1 MPTLAA
7 SCAHVILRLISYVSS
22 PSPSL
27 EALHLEITQKASA
40 GQRLSVAELARFI
53 DLVHKESADA
63 DVALRSYEIF
73 RPALLDTPFY
83 AVMSSATLGEALKVA
98 AQFSVL
104 LADKT
109 PLAVTEEAGA
119 IAVNFI
125 GLKSLGVSRQYIDSS
140 MSTLMGLAHWLQ
152 PWEKPTPSAA
162 YFTYETPQDCSQL
175 HALFG
180 ENISFSQGANKICF
194 SREDSSIELATAN
207 PMLKLYHLSHANEEL
222 AKHRYR
228 LTPSVRNNIYI
239 ALTLGVD
246 ITLERIASE
255 LHLGA
260 RTLQHRLEDE
270 GTGFREIFDDCRRE
284 LAAELLRTP
293 NSTMAEIAERL
304 DFRDSS
310 SFHKACN
317 RWFGCPPGSYRA
329 TLLAGGK

>member
-1 MPTLAA
+1 MPTLSA
-7 SCAHVILRLISYVSS
+7 SCAEVFLRLVTYIPNPSS
-22 PSPSL
+22 AL
-27 EALHLEITQKASA
+27 EALHREITQKVSA
-40 GQRLSVAELARFI
+40 GERLPLAQLASFI
-53 DLVHKESADA
+53 DIIHKDSGDS
-63 DVALRSYEIF
+63 DVSLHSYEIF
-73 RPALLDTPFY
+73 RPALLDTHFY

-104 LADKT
+104 LSDKT
-109 PLAVTEEAGA
+109 PLVITDEAGGV
-119 IAVNFI
+119 AVNFI

-152 PWEKPTPSAA
+152 PWEKPTPSEV
-162 YFTYETPQDCSQL
+162 YFTYEMPQDCSHL

-180 ENISFSQGANKICF
+180 ENLSFSQVANKICF
-194 SREDSSIELATAN
+194 SQKDSSVELATAN
-207 PMLKLYHLSHANEEL
+207 PILKLYHLSHANEEL

-239 ALTLGVD
+239 ALTLGGEV
-246 ITLERIASE
+246 TLERMASE

-317 RWFGCPPGSYRA
+317 RWFGCPPGSYRT